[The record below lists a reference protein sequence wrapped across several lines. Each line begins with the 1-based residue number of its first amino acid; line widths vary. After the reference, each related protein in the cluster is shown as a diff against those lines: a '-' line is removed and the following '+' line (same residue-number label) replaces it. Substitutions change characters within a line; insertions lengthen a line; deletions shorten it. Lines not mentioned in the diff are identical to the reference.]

1 MFSSPLPSL
10 LSSDIISLSLDLFTP
25 EMPKIMTNSVQD
37 RKRYQEAPPEE
48 VIAQLQIARDNLVLK
63 KTEMERKIAGF
74 HEKKRINSSKNKSR
88 SSSQDEQETTSP
100 HEQIMSA
107 VFGQAPLKEEL
118 CSRNAP

>member
-74 HEKKRINSSKNKSR
+74 HEKKRIKELEALKLQ
-88 SSSQDEQETTSP
+88 QDRHQQQQQKQEQKQQP
-100 HEQIMSA
+100 
-107 VFGQAPLKEEL
+107 
-118 CSRNAP
+118 R

>member
-74 HEKKRINSSKNKSR
+74 HEKKRIKELEALKLQ
-88 SSSQDEQETTSP
+88 QDCHQQQQQKQEQKQQP
-100 HEQIMSA
+100 
-107 VFGQAPLKEEL
+107 
-118 CSRNAP
+118 R